1 MMQERRTG
9 EERKR
14 NTVLLHLQLS
24 VEGREREGGGEGE
37 RHTEEGGQER
47 RGEGREGRVLEDR

>member
-9 EERKR
+9 EERRR

-47 RGEGREGRVLEDR
+47 GGEGGESIRG